1 VQPGRMEEKDL
12 VLEHLVDQY
21 RLASGERRRTWS
33 PCHVERPSET
43 DDVTCVLQDHN
54 GFTHQDPGFL
64 DVLTNKSPEVVRIY
78 LPPDG
83 NTMLSTMDH
92 CFKSKN
98 YVNCIVY
105 DKQPHLQFL
114 NKEEAM
120 THCAKGLGI
129 WEWASTYPDE
139 VRPCG
144 PVRGFCE
151 FEPVAETL
159 RVNVVGTRHCHVWYW

>member
-1 VQPGRMEEKDL
+1 MEEEDL

-21 RLASGERRRTWS
+21 RLASGKSGSRCSMTIS
-33 PCHVERPSET
+33 PANHSCAS
-43 DDVTCVLQDHN
+43 QDHN

-64 DVLTNKSPEVVRIY
+64 DVLTNKSPDVVRIY

-114 NKEEAM
+114 NKEDAM

-129 WEWASTYPDE
+129 WEWASTFPDE
-139 VRPCG
+139 VSRCGGSSRPHQC
-144 PVRGFCE
+144 
-151 FEPVAETL
+151 
-159 RVNVVGTRHCHVWYW
+159 

>member
-1 VQPGRMEEKDL
+1 VVPM
-12 VLEHLVDQY
+12 
-21 RLASGERRRTWS
+21 SRRRS
-33 PCHVERPSET
+33 SET
-43 DDVTCVLQDHN
+43 DDMPVALQDHN

-139 VRPCG
+139 VSPCG

>member
-1 VQPGRMEEKDL
+1 MPV
-12 VLEHLVDQY
+12 
-21 RLASGERRRTWS
+21 A
-33 PCHVERPSET
+33 
-43 DDVTCVLQDHN
+43 LQDHN

-139 VRPCG
+139 VS
-144 PVRGFCE
+144 VVVVWFEAFNSE
-151 FEPVAETL
+151 FVAETF
-159 RVNVVGTRHCHVWYW
+159 RA